1 MEDEHVVTRI
11 GIFGGSFD
19 PIHYGHLII
28 AERFREAMQL
38 QEVRFVPAKVS
49 PFKTDQQPTS
59 DKQRLEMLRLAIG
72 AHPQFRIDDCE
83 LRRGGISY
91 SIDTLREMQSADGQA
106 EWFLLIGAD
115 SLRDFGRWK
124 APAEILGRA
133 ALVVA
138 RRGGEPEPEWSI
150 LSSLIEPSGVE
161 SIRARA
167 LDLPAI
173 EISSSDIRARVRKG
187 QSIRYLLPPAVES
200 YIREQQLWQ
209 LLGEAPA
216 AIADTRV

>member
-1 MEDEHVVTRI
+1 MQTHDIVEDETLVTRI

-49 PFKTDQQPTS
+49 PFKTDQQPSS

-72 AHPQFRIDDCE
+72 AHPCFRIDDCE
-83 LRRGGISY
+83 LRRGGVSY
-91 SIDTLREMQSADGQA
+91 SIDTLREMQSANQLA

-115 SLRDFGRWK
+115 SLRDFERWK
-124 APAEILGRA
+124 DPAEILGRA

-138 RRGGEPEPEWSI
+138 RRGGEPEPDWSK
-150 LSSLIEPSGVE
+150 LSTLIEPMGVE
-161 SIRARA
+161 AIRARK

-173 EISSSDIRARVRKG
+173 EISSSDIRKRVQSGR
-187 QSIRYLLPPAVES
+187 SIRYLLPPAVET

-209 LLGEAPA
+209 GLGGASQ
-216 AIADTRV
+216 D